1 MKRIFPI
8 ISLFIVGLVIWF
20 PIFKIFYLQEEWLG
34 LGHIL
39 VEKASHPFSG
49 VNLIQLILGE
59 NRSLARVLG
68 LLFFGH
74 YRFNALPVAIFSY
87 ALHVVNS
94 YLVLLLAQKIT
105 SKAWIAF
112 LAGLTFLVSSVAAN
126 TVYWFSTS
134 VGTLPATTLILLATL
149 IYLKFVDY
157 GKRKYVAFAFA
168 FLYTSLFF
176 KEIGIYLFAL
186 FPLASL
192 LFKKLK
198 LNKFLYTWWPYL
210 TFFLIVTI
218 VRVGE
223 LKGIQGEKALFL
235 TGESSS
241 FLPTLIA
248 RAIFYPLTS
257 FSLQFIPPASLFNF
271 GRFFTNLY
279 YPIFSPEDYLLIVQ
293 TVVLDLFAIMFTF
306 IILVLVFKLSKKL
319 RPIEKK
325 YLIFLTCFSVLSFLP
340 YAVVGKNFSYLES
353 RYYYLSLTSGSII
366 FAWLVGFLFQIK
378 RKVFK
383 IAGMIFVVTFL
394 AWHTLFLSKDL
405 SKEKAI
411 STERKNFI
419 SQLKEFQPT
428 LSHDRNIFFI
438 TSDSDY
444 YATGNKVPFQQ
455 GTGYT
460 LMVLYYDNGKIPGE
474 LFKSD
479 YLFEIGSQG
488 YKEIGNLGFGYFW
501 DLGEMNRAVQ
511 LNKLSEKDIF
521 YLRYDSTNKR
531 LEKLEV
537 N

>member
-112 LAGLTFLVSSVAAN
+112 LAGLT
-126 TVYWFSTS
+126 
-134 VGTLPATTLILLATL
+134 
-149 IYLKFVDY
+149 
-157 GKRKYVAFAFA
+157 

-411 STERKNFI
+411 STERKNLI

-479 YLFEIGSQG
+479 YLFDIVIQG

-531 LEKLEV
+531 LEKLE
-537 N
+537 